1 MTNIKRLSLSVPP
14 EVASDLNFVHRRLNI
29 SKSALVTTL
38 LQDGLR
44 DFRMLLESLPP
55 DPSTDD
61 MIRFRGAS
69 AEVIETRVSSLLGD
83 LQDSKGASNDR

>member
-1 MTNIKRLSLSVPP
+1 MTNIKRISLSVPP
-14 EVASDLNFVHRRLNI
+14 EVANDLNFVHRRLNI

-44 DFRMLLESLPP
+44 EFRMLLESLPP
-55 DPSTDD
+55 EPTTED

-69 AEVIETRVSSLLGD
+69 ANVINERMDSLRAD
-83 LQDSKGASNDR
+83 LDHSNKGSK